1 MLKLY
6 TTKYNNKRV
15 HMNTLTIIIG
25 VGILL
30 IFDAFLIY
38 YVRKKR
44 KGSFKLVIEKGV
56 ITENKGNIPSE
67 FLYDIQQLA
76 RINKPDSLVVNGS
89 GITGN
94 EPKLEILGFIEPE
107 LKTKIE
113 QSLVLSLQ

>member
-1 MLKLY
+1 MD
-6 TTKYNNKRV
+6 
-15 HMNTLTIIIG
+15 TLTVIIIG
-25 VGILL
+25 VLILL

-38 YVRKKR
+38 HVRKKR
-44 KGSFKLVIEKGV
+44 KGSFKLVIESGV
-56 ITENKGNIPSE
+56 ITENKGNVPSE

-94 EPKLEILGFIEPE
+94 NPKLEILGLIEPE
-107 LKTKIE
+107 LKIKIE

>member
-1 MLKLY
+1 MD
-6 TTKYNNKRV
+6 
-15 HMNTLTIIIG
+15 TLTVIISG
-25 VGILL
+25 VVILL

-56 ITENKGNIPSE
+56 ITENQGNIPSE

-76 RINKPDSLVVNGS
+76 RINKPDSLIINGS
-89 GITGN
+89 GLTTN
-94 EPKLEILGFIEPE
+94 DPKLEFLGVIDPQ
-107 LKTKIE
+107 LQIKME

>member
-1 MLKLY
+1 
-6 TTKYNNKRV
+6 
-15 HMNTLTIIIG
+15 MNTLTVIIIG
-25 VGILL
+25 VLILL

-56 ITENKGNIPSE
+56 ITENRGNVPSE

-76 RINKPDSLVVNGS
+76 RINKPDSLIINGS

-94 EPKLEILGFIEPE
+94 DPKLEFLGVIDPE
-107 LKTKIE
+107 LRTKMQ
-113 QSLVLSLQ
+113 QSLIISLQ

>member
-1 MLKLY
+1 MD
-6 TTKYNNKRV
+6 
-15 HMNTLTIIIG
+15 TLTVIIIG
-25 VGILL
+25 VSILL

-56 ITENKGNIPSE
+56 ITENRGNVPSE

-76 RINKPDSLVVNGS
+76 RINKPDSLIINGS

-94 EPKLEILGFIEPE
+94 DLKLEFLGVIDPE
-107 LKTKIE
+107 LRTKMQ
-113 QSLVLSLQ
+113 QSLIISLQ